1 MTRQILVDDLLRIL
15 PWILTGLVFASWGS
29 LMLWIGY
36 SRGWRRGIRDRPDVQ
51 KEEMAQARF
60 NLGVIEDRLDTERKL
75 TKRLEVVVSSL
86 AANQHEE
93 SRQRVAR

>member
-15 PWILTGLVFASWGS
+15 PWILNGLAFSSVGF

-36 SRGWRRGIRDRPDVQ
+36 SRGWRRGVKDRPDVQ
-51 KEEMAQARF
+51 KDALAQARYER
-60 NLGVIEDRLDTERKL
+60 NVAEERLDTERKL
-75 TKRLEVVVSSL
+75 TKRLEIVVSSL

-93 SRQRVAR
+93 PRPRVAR